1 MTKITAVTYDGGTP
15 YELTV
20 EIGKQYDHD
29 EYPGGTVNA
38 LAPSTIKSGGGMI
51 SIGRWF
57 IEAELLF
64 ENPKTGEPEEP
75 VYVDAETLQERE

>member
-1 MTKITAVTYDGGTP
+1 MTITSVTYDGGTP

-20 EIGKQYDHD
+20 EVGKQYDHD

-38 LAPSTIKSGGGMI
+38 LYAKGSGLYKGL
-51 SIGRWF
+51 

-75 VYVDAETLQERE
+75 IYVDAETLQERA

>member
-1 MTKITAVTYDGGTP
+1 MTKITSVTYDGGTP

-20 EIGKQYDHD
+20 EVGKQYDHD

-38 LAPSTIKSGGGMI
+38 LYAKGSGLYKGL
-51 SIGRWF
+51 

-75 VYVDAETLQERE
+75 IYVDAETLQERE

>member
-38 LAPSTIKSGGGMI
+38 LYAKGSGLYKGM
-51 SIGRWF
+51 
-57 IEAELLF
+57 IEAELKF
-64 ENPKTGEPEEP
+64 EAPKTEHEDYA
-75 VYVDAETLQERE
+75 YVDATTLYERE

>member
-1 MTKITAVTYDGGTP
+1 MTITAVTYDGGTP

-20 EIGKQYDHD
+20 EVGKQYDHD

-38 LAPSTIKSGGGMI
+38 LYAKGSGLYKGM
-51 SIGRWF
+51 

>member
-1 MTKITAVTYDGGTP
+1 MTITAVTYDGGTP

-20 EIGKQYDHD
+20 EVGKQYDHD

-38 LAPSTIKSGGGMI
+38 LYAKGSGLYKGM
-51 SIGRWF
+51 

-64 ENPKTGEPEEP
+64 ENPKTGEPEDY
-75 VYVDAETLQERE
+75 VYVDAETLQERA